1 MRERGRK
8 KIKEKM
14 MSIKKKE
21 KSEYVKNRIK

>member
-21 KSEYVKNRIK
+21 KSEYVTNRIK